1 MAKRSLKE
9 RAFGASVAL
18 LIATFYALEIILRP
32 RKYNGDKN
40 ERSFQNS

>member
-1 MAKRSLKE
+1 MAKKSIKE
-9 RAFGASVAL
+9 KALSASVAI
-18 LIATFYALEIILRP
+18 LIAAFCALEIILRP